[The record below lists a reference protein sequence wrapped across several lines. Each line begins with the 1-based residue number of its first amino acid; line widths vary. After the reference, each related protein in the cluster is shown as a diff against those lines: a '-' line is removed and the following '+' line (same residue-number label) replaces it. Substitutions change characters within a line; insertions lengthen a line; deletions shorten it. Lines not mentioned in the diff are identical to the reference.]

1 MADRF
6 PGGVISKTP
15 PEVVAPVD
23 GEGGS
28 ASGVWTLDEVLGYQK
43 AGSWPRL
50 TLPRELYAWGAN
62 SNGQVGDGTT
72 TASSSPVQIG
82 ALTNWAHVAA
92 ATVSVAVKTDGTMW
106 SWGANSQGQLGDGT
120 TYARS
125 SPVQIGALTN
135 WYLVATNSTLC
146 LAVKTD
152 GTMWSWGANSQGQ
165 LGLGDAINT
174 SSPSQIGALTSWAKV
189 AAGPYNGT
197 AIKTDGTL
205 WSWGAG
211 SRGAVGDLTN
221 YVYRSSPVQIGAL
234 SNWYTVSRGE
244 RHALATKTD
253 GTLWAWGSAVSGQL
267 GDNTRLGG
275 DKSSPVQ
282 IGALTNWSTAGL
294 MAGSSNTSVAVKTDG
309 TLWLWGYN
317 GSGQV
322 GDNTITDRSSPV
334 QVGALTSWQQA
345 SAGASVTL
353 AVKTDGTL
361 WSWGAG
367 TGSLGQNSAVST
379 SSPVQIGSLTNWF
392 SVSGGGG
399 HSIAITRG

>member
-1 MADRF
+1 MAERF

-15 PEVVAPVD
+15 PTVTPPTG

-28 ASGVWTLDEVLGYQK
+28 ASGVWSLDEVLGYEK
-43 AGSWPRL
+43 AGAWPKKV
-50 TLPRELYAWGAN
+50 LPRELYAWGSN
-62 SNGQVGDGTT
+62 TNGQVGDNTQVT
-72 TASSSPVQIG
+72 
-82 ALTNWAHVAA
+82 
-92 ATVSVAVKTDGTMW
+92 
-106 SWGANSQGQLGDGT
+106 
-120 TYARS
+120 RS
-125 SPVQIGALTN
+125 SPVQIGALTDWSQVSAGIVSASVKTDGTLWTWGANSSGQLGDGTTTARSSPVQVGALTN
-135 WYLVATNSTLC
+135 WSLVATSSAFC

-152 GTMWSWGANSQGQ
+152 GTMWSWGINTQGQ
-165 LGLGDAINT
+165 LALGTAVNQ
-174 SSPSQIGALTSWAKV
+174 SSPNQVGALTSWAKV
-189 AAGPYNGT
+189 ATGTYNGT

-211 SRGAVGDLTN
+211 ARGAVGDSTN

-282 IGALTNWSTAGL
+282 IGALTNWSVAGL
-294 MAGSSNTSVAVKTDG
+294 MAAATNTSVAVKTDG

-317 GSGQV
+317 GSGQI
-322 GDNTITDRSSPV
+322 GDGTTNNRSSPV
-334 QVGALTSWQQA
+334 QIGVLTDWNQA
-345 SAGASVTL
+345 TAGPSASL

-361 WSWGAG
+361 WSWGSGAASRG
-367 TGSLGQNSAVST
+367 HNSGVAD
-379 SSPVQIGSLTNWF
+379 SSPVQIGARTDWL
-392 SVSGGGG
+392 SVSGGGS
-399 HSIAITRG
+399 HTLAITIG